1 MLQIGCSGKL
11 GERGEK
17 VITAIT
23 LAVVAVNIPTPH
35 TNNPCKISVAYV
47 FSEYFVREG
56 VEVEKI
62 KSAIII
68 TH

>member
-1 MLQIGCSGKL
+1 MLQIGCAGKL

-35 TNNPCKISVAYV
+35 TNNPCM

-62 KSAIII
+62 RSAIII